1 MKTAFIAE
9 SASVGI
15 RDDADPRPGRGDV
28 LVEMRACGICGSD
41 VEKVFGRYGQPSRR
55 LGHEPAG
62 VVKEIGEDVSQ
73 VDIGDRVF
81 AHHHVPCYSCRYCS
95 HGNETMCPKYYETNL
110 VPCGLAEKFVV
121 PEWNVRRGG
130 LLKLP
135 DSVSFEEA
143 SLIEPLACCIRS
155 WTKIAHQRGD
165 SVAVYGIGSTGMMH
179 AMLALEYGF
188 ENVFCL
194 DVNQFRLDFAQKLP
208 ITGAIH
214 AQDPERKEKIMS
226 KTEIGVDAAVVS
238 TGSLA
243 ALKDAVRMLRRGGTL
258 MMFGVPSAG
267 DSLGIDM
274 SDIYSREITIS
285 TSYAAS
291 DKDTKAALDMI
302 DSKKIPVHQMI
313 THRYGLQ
320 DSREAFEHAHSGRD
334 AMKIIITN

>member
-1 MKTAFIAE
+1 MKAAFVAGTAR
-9 SASVGI
+9 VGI
-15 RDDADPRPGRGDV
+15 RDDDDPRPGSGDV

-41 VEKVFGRYGQPSRR
+41 VEKVFGSYGQPSRR

-62 VVKEIGEDVSQ
+62 IVKEIGEDVRE
-73 VDIGDRVF
+73 IRAGDRVF
-81 AHHHVPCYSCRYCS
+81 AHHHVPCYSCHYCS

-143 SLIEPLACCIRS
+143 SLIEPLACCTRS
-155 WTKIAHQRGD
+155 WNKLPHQHGD

-179 AMLALEYGF
+179 TMLAIEYGF
-188 ENVFCL
+188 ENIFCL

-208 ITGAIH
+208 ITGAMH
-214 AQDPERKEKIMS
+214 AQDPQRKEKIMS
-226 KTEIGVDAAVVS
+226 RTKIGVDVAIVS

-243 ALKDAVRMLRRGGTL
+243 ALKDAISMLRRGGTL

-267 DSLGIDM
+267 DSLDIDM

-302 DSKKIPVHQMI
+302 NNKTIPVRQMI
-313 THRYGLQ
+313 THRYELQ
-320 DSREAFEHAHSGRD
+320 NSHEAFEHAHSGRD